1 MLYPYVCPIYHI
13 CFMSYNPEIH
23 HRRSIRLQG
32 YDYTNTGIY
41 FVTICCHQRQH
52 LFGEIDNGEMK
63 INAIGQIVST
73 LWQKIP
79 QHFPNVELDGFVLMP
94 DHLHGIII
102 ISESKEKASLANI
115 IQNFKSISSR
125 KINRINKNY
134 GISIWQRNYYDHII
148 RNERS
153 LQHMRHYI
161 KNNPLTWADD
171 QLHPCNPS
179 KW

>member
-1 MLYPYVCPIYHI
+1 
-13 CFMSYNPEIH
+13 MSYNPEIH

-63 INAIGQIVST
+63 INAIGQIVSN
-73 LWQKIP
+73 LWQKTP
-79 QHFPNVELDGFVLMP
+79 QHFPNVELDAFILMP

-102 ISESKEKASLANI
+102 ISESTEKSSLANI
-115 IQNFKSISSR
+115 VQNFKSISSR

-134 GISIWQRNYYDHII
+134 GISIWQRNYY
-148 RNERS
+148 ERIVRS
-153 LQHMRHYI
+153 ELEFKNLREYI
-161 KNNPLTWADD
+161 ENNPANWSDRNTE
-171 QLHPCNPS
+171 
-179 KW
+179 